1 MMRVARFE
9 EKGGNL
15 KFVEVPLPE
24 PGAGQVRIKVT
35 YCGVCHTDLFS
46 QGHSE
51 PGYYPK
57 VPGHEAV
64 GVVDV
69 VGKDVKAFKPGDRVG
84 VGWFGGSCH
93 ECAVCLRHNNWVG
106 CPKVVAT
113 GGSVDGGFATHM
125 VANADALARIP
136 DKLSDEEAA
145 PLLCAGITT
154 FNALR
159 HVTAKAGDLVAVIGI
174 GGLGHLGVQY
184 AVKMG
189 FNVVA
194 VSRGTDKKEL
204 ALKLGAHHYID
215 SAAEDP
221 VKALKALGGAR
232 VILDTAG
239 NSKLIETL
247 IEGLGYDGELVLG
260 ALSPDPI
267 SFVTWNLMKRRAKIF
282 AWPSGDARDIQDT
295 LDFSVVTGV
304 KSINEVFSFDNIQAA
319 WDRMV
324 STKAQFRVVVK
335 I

>member
-1 MMRVARFE
+1 MRVARIE
-9 EKGGNL
+9 EKGGKL
-15 KFVEVPLPE
+15 KFVELPLPQ
-24 PGAGQVRIKVT
+24 PGPGQVRMKVT
-35 YCGVCHTDLFS
+35 YCGVCHTDLFT

-93 ECAVCLRHNNWVG
+93 ECDVCMRHDAWVV

-113 GGSVDGGFATHM
+113 GSAVDGGFATHM
-125 VANADALARIP
+125 LANADALARIP
-136 DKLSDEEAA
+136 DKLTDEEAA

-154 FNALR
+154 YNALR
-159 HVTAKAGDLVAVIGI
+159 HVSAKAGDLVAVIGV

-184 AVKMG
+184 AAKMG
-189 FNVVA
+189 FDVVA

-204 ALKLGAHHYID
+204 ALKLGARHYID

-221 VKALKALGGAR
+221 VKALRALGGAR

-239 NSKLIETL
+239 NSKLIMAL
-247 IEGLGYDGELVLG
+247 IDGLGIDGELVL
-260 ALSPDPI
+260 AAISSDPI
-267 SFVTWNLMKRRAKIF
+267 SFVAWQLMQRRAKLSS
-282 AWPSGDARDIQDT
+282 WPSGDSRDVQDT
-295 LDFSVVTGV
+295 LNFSVMSGV
-304 KSINEVFSFDNIQAA
+304 KSINEVFTFDNIQAA

-324 STKAQFRVVVK
+324 TTKAQFRVVVK
-335 I
+335 M